1 MRHKSLDEND
11 APRYIGDMKAV
22 SPGAAER
29 LIRRYDNRKLYDA
42 QVRRYVTLEELARLI
57 AAGTDVR
64 VVEQRTGEDITT
76 VVLAQVVLEGIKQ
89 RTANIPHQVLSRLIR
104 LGSSRAGGLAEWLDP
119 QEASMRARHE
129 AERIV
134 SGLVTRGRLTLD
146 EALALRQDIA
156 GSAQRLAAEAQA
168 GVQARLRRLLDSSD
182 DQGVNPA
189 LQALKE
195 RLSTFEDLL
204 APPRAPARRRPLPA
218 RKSRKK

>member
-1 MRHKSLDEND
+1 VKPVPS
-11 APRYIGDMKAV
+11 
-22 SPGAAER
+22 SAAER
-29 LIRRYDNRKLYDA
+29 LIRRYDNRKLYDVEA
-42 QVRRYVTLEELARLI
+42 RRYVTLEELSRLI
-57 AAGTDVR
+57 GEGTDLR

-76 VVLAQVVLEGIKQ
+76 IVLAQVVLEGIKQ
-89 RTANIPHQVLSRLIR
+89 RTADIPHQVLSRLIR
-104 LGSSRAGGLAEWLDP
+104 LGSGKAGGFTEWLDP
-119 QEASMRARHE
+119 QEASTRARHE

-156 GSAQRLAAEAQA
+156 GSAQRLVAEAQA
-168 GVQARLRRLLDSSD
+168 GVQARLRRLLETDK
-182 DQGVNPA
+182 DQGVTPA

>member
-1 MRHKSLDEND
+1 
-11 APRYIGDMKAV
+11 MKAAAP
-22 SPGAAER
+22 SAER
-29 LIRRYDNRKLYDA
+29 TIRRYDNRKLYDA
-42 QVRRYVTLEELARLI
+42 QARRYVTLEELSRLI
-57 AAGTDVR
+57 GEGTDVR

-89 RTANIPHQVLSRLIR
+89 RTATIPHQVLSRLIR
-104 LGSSRAGGLAEWLDP
+104 LGSGKAGAVTEWLDP
-119 QEASMRARHE
+119 HEASARARNE

-156 GSAQRLAAEAQA
+156 GSAQRLVAEAQA
-168 GVQARLRRLLDSSD
+168 GVQARLRRLLETDKG
-182 DQGVNPA
+182 QGVTPA

-204 APPRAPARRRPLPA
+204 SPPRAPARRRPLPA

>member
-1 MRHKSLDEND
+1 MPPSRRP
-11 APRYIGDMKAV
+11 A
-22 SPGAAER
+22 SPR
-29 LIRRYDNRKLYDA
+29 LIKRYDNRKLYDVEA
-42 QVRRYVTLEELARLI
+42 RRYVTLEELSRLVG
-57 AAGTDVR
+57 AGTDVR

-89 RTANIPHQVLSRLIR
+89 RTADIPHQVLSRLIR
-104 LGSSRAGGLAEWLDP
+104 LGSGKAGGFTEWLDP
-119 QEASMRARHE
+119 QEASTRARHE

-156 GSAQRLAAEAQA
+156 GSAQRLVAEAQA
-168 GVQARLRRLLDSSD
+168 AVQARVRRMLETDR
-182 DQGVNPA
+182 DQGVSPA

-195 RLSTFEDLL
+195 RLSTFDDLL

>member
-1 MRHKSLDEND
+1 
-11 APRYIGDMKAV
+11 MKAV
-22 SPGAAER
+22 SPGAER

-42 QVRRYVTLEELARLI
+42 GARRYVTLEELSRLVGE
-57 AAGTDVR
+57 GTDVR

-76 VVLAQVVLEGIKQ
+76 VVLAQVVVEGIKQ
-89 RTANIPHQVLSRLIR
+89 RTATIPHHVLSRLIR
-104 LGSSRAGGLAEWLDP
+104 LGAGKAGAVTEWLDP
-119 QEASMRARHE
+119 HEASTRARHE

-156 GSAQRLAAEAQA
+156 GSAQRLVAEAQA
-168 GVQARLRRLLDSSD
+168 GVQARLRRVLETDKE
-182 DQGVNPA
+182 QAVTPA

>member
-1 MRHKSLDEND
+1 MKSATP
-11 APRYIGDMKAV
+11 AP
-22 SPGAAER
+22 ER
-29 LIRRYDNRKLYDA
+29 LIRRYDNRKLYDVQA
-42 QVRRYVTLEELARLI
+42 RRYVTLDDVSRLI
-57 AAGTDVR
+57 GSGSEVR

-89 RTANIPHQVLSRLIR
+89 RTATIPHHVLSRLIR
-104 LGSSRAGGLAEWLDP
+104 LGAGKAGAVTEWLDP
-119 QEASMRARHE
+119 HEASTRARHE

-156 GSAQRLAAEAQA
+156 GSVQRLVAEAQA
-168 GVQARLRRLLDSSD
+168 GVQARLRRVLETDKE
-182 DQGVNPA
+182 QGVAPA

-218 RKSRKK
+218 RKSRKKK